1 MSAFKLKLPAAVLF
15 GLICLQELHGYA
27 VRPRSLF
34 HSPLHAPLR
43 TRGFGVSPEAGPRPG
58 KLFAQNNFFEKVR
71 ESLDQPL
78 PAVVKAVDKAG
89 GRVTAAD
96 VARLSGTDL
105 REAKKS
111 LTALATLTQGALEV
125 SEDGDIVYNFGRN
138 VEGQLSA
145 SSRVAAA
152 QRTFREKVFPVLFY
166 LVRVGFGVS
175 LVVSVVIVY
184 AAILAASSQ
193 RSDEERRDYGG
204 PNFYFGPSIFDLF
217 WYRPYYGY
225 YYGPDYRWSAGPAP
239 RPELGF
245 FESIFS
251 FIFGDGNPNNGME
264 REQLRLC
271 AKTIRE
277 NGGAVTAE
285 QLAPFLDISDDYV
298 RQTNDALGGEGSA
311 YDVDESFM
319 LPILTAL
326 RGEAVVT
333 EDGDIVYVFPELSAT
348 TAEIDASAALPSRP
362 YPNLSEL
369 QLQMLDEASTSE
381 LLAIGEQLGL
391 NTRVFS
397 EKRELKEAV
406 MATLDDRS
414 APRSGGF
421 LNMFSK
427 KEERPANVDVIQEKE
442 IAFSEA
448 NFGQK
453 LLAGGL
459 AIANLAGVFYLQ
471 GIVASIPAGYKA
483 VGILGFAANLLPFLI
498 PYAVALNAIPI
509 IRYFKNQRDNAG
521 IQKRNGARQRM
532 RALLRTATSPVSRL
546 SKKIAAAKAEAKN
559 RGAEKRVLKGD
570 DMGYTSA
577 MSLSEQ
583 TDPFFEFD
591 RRLQDKA
598 TRA

>member
-427 KEERPANVDVIQEKE
+427 KEERPANVDVIQEKVGLE
-442 IAFSEA
+442 ARLAMTGRSKPHASCFLSCAGSRCPDRKSPSARPTLARSSWLVGSPLRISRESSICRASSLPSPRATKRSASLASRRIFFRFS
-448 NFGQK
+448 
-453 LLAGGL
+453 
-459 AIANLAGVFYLQ
+459 
-471 GIVASIPAGYKA
+471 S
-483 VGILGFAANLLPFLI
+483 
-498 PYAVALNAIPI
+498 
-509 IRYFKNQRDNAG
+509 
-521 IQKRNGARQRM
+521 
-532 RALLRTATSPVSRL
+532 RTLWR
-546 SKKIAAAKAEAKN
+546 
-559 RGAEKRVLKGD
+559 
-570 DMGYTSA
+570 
-577 MSLSEQ
+577 
-583 TDPFFEFD
+583 
-591 RRLQDKA
+591 
-598 TRA
+598 